1 MNEARVYA
9 DGFERSFAEV
19 KDLLEFL
26 AERGRNAK
34 WIRKPTNTLRLAPLE
49 KEAQNLDAA
58 DASMEEILEDTEKN
72 TQLVLKMR
80 GESYP
85 VRDCAIRTILS
96 RAGVNGDGLRK
107 LDKATYAK
115 VVNYCLRV
123 AKGDALI
130 KIADGKVSAV
140 HGGDKHDY
148 CILDMKAMFETTCEY
163 LNLNFKGSVYMEGS
177 GIYDHSIVSAMW
189 KLGGSQELLDTYRKA
204 LDAHGMDEK
213 ILSPALRF
221 TTSDVAAS
229 GANLYPMLLTGI
241 QITISIWEMWMCYE
255 ILYMTVLDKKY
266 ADKKET
272 IIRWANI
279 FVVGSLLGI
288 NRLIAF
294 FSRTML
300 GLVVILT
307 IMCMY
312 GIKRKKV
319 VLSAG
324 IVFVYFE
331 FIAILDFILAFISM
345 EFIKEQFEHVIYIY
359 ALTWQKVLI
368 YFFTRGI
375 ILLGIV
381 NIKKREESIRSMIE
395 QCCGIIVITGALLC
409 AVLFKYQLWLD
420 EMANGS
426 KPIRGINA
434 SMNLSAISLLIVL
447 SGMFI
452 IKYQVVKQ
460 EKTTLILRDQ
470 LLEERYAE
478 MLKSR
483 QMIHDMKNHLLV
495 LRNMERANQWDKLHD
510 YLEEISKDILD
521 DSTKIWTGNNI
532 VDLILNSK
540 KKQADSEGIAFS
552 IGSNMIGDVP
562 FKDGETISLLGN
574 LLDNAIEACERI
586 KSTEKWVTIRINR
599 RYCLLYIEIENS
611 IEEHPKEKNHR
622 LISCKSEKEV
632 HGYGLKNV
640 RQIVDRYDGTY
651 SYQIKENSFLT
662 CVSFFSNEDVS

>member
-1 MNEARVYA
+1 MRCRFKHKIFQNEENGYTIAIFTTQDTSVPLSARDKYLA
-9 DGFERSFAEV
+9 SRNIIGFSAIGFGLPLTDEIE
-19 KDLLEFL
+19 LE
-26 AERGRNAK
+26 
-34 WIRKPTNTLRLAPLE
+34 
-49 KEAQNLDAA
+49 
-58 DASMEEILEDTEKN
+58 
-72 TQLVLKMR
+72 
-80 GESYP
+80 
-85 VRDCAIRTILS
+85 
-96 RAGVNGDGLRK
+96 
-107 LDKATYAK
+107 
-115 VVNYCLRV
+115 
-123 AKGDALI
+123 
-130 KIADGKVSAV
+130 
-140 HGGDKHDY
+140 
-148 CILDMKAMFETTCEY
+148 
-163 LNLNFKGSVYMEGS
+163 MEGRWES
-177 GIYDHSIVSAMW
+177 GEHGTQYQVENFMEVVPRTKEGI
-189 KLGGSQELLDTYRKA
+189 LGY
-204 LDAHGMDEK
+204 
-213 ILSPALRF
+213 LS
-221 TTSDVAAS
+221 S
-229 GANLYPMLLTGI
+229 GAVKGI
-241 QITISIWEMWMCYE
+241 GPKM
-255 ILYMTVLDKKY
+255 
-266 ADKKET
+266 A
-272 IIRWANI
+272 
-279 FVVGSLLGI
+279 
-288 NRLIAF
+288 
-294 FSRTML
+294 
-300 GLVVILT
+300 
-307 IMCMY
+307 
-312 GIKRKKV
+312 
-319 VLSAG
+319 
-324 IVFVYFE
+324 
-331 FIAILDFILAFISM
+331 AFISM

>member
-1 MNEARVYA
+1 M
-9 DGFERSFAEV
+9 
-19 KDLLEFL
+19 
-26 AERGRNAK
+26 
-34 WIRKPTNTLRLAPLE
+34 
-49 KEAQNLDAA
+49 
-58 DASMEEILEDTEKN
+58 
-72 TQLVLKMR
+72 
-80 GESYP
+80 
-85 VRDCAIRTILS
+85 
-96 RAGVNGDGLRK
+96 
-107 LDKATYAK
+107 
-115 VVNYCLRV
+115 
-123 AKGDALI
+123 I
-130 KIADGKVSAV
+130 KIA
-140 HGGDKHDY
+140 
-148 CILDMKAMFETTCEY
+148 
-163 LNLNFKGSVYMEGS
+163 
-177 GIYDHSIVSAMW
+177 
-189 KLGGSQELLDTYRKA
+189 
-204 LDAHGMDEK
+204 
-213 ILSPALRF
+213 
-221 TTSDVAAS
+221 
-229 GANLYPMLLTGI
+229 
-241 QITISIWEMWMCYE
+241 TIE
-255 ILYMTVLDKKY
+255 D
-266 ADKKET
+266 
-272 IIRWANI
+272 
-279 FVVGSLLGI
+279 
-288 NRLIAF
+288 
-294 FSRTML
+294 
-300 GLVVILT
+300 
-307 IMCMY
+307 
-312 GIKRKKV
+312 
-319 VLSAG
+319 
-324 IVFVYFE
+324 
-331 FIAILDFILAFISM
+331 
-345 EFIKEQFEHVIYIY
+345 
-359 ALTWQKVLI
+359 
-368 YFFTRGI
+368 
-375 ILLGIV
+375 
-381 NIKKREESIRSMIE
+381 
-395 QCCGIIVITGALLC
+395 
-409 AVLFKYQLWLD
+409 QLWLD

>member
-1 MNEARVYA
+1 M
-9 DGFERSFAEV
+9 
-19 KDLLEFL
+19 
-26 AERGRNAK
+26 
-34 WIRKPTNTLRLAPLE
+34 
-49 KEAQNLDAA
+49 
-58 DASMEEILEDTEKN
+58 
-72 TQLVLKMR
+72 
-80 GESYP
+80 
-85 VRDCAIRTILS
+85 
-96 RAGVNGDGLRK
+96 
-107 LDKATYAK
+107 
-115 VVNYCLRV
+115 
-123 AKGDALI
+123 I
-130 KIADGKVSAV
+130 KIATIEDEENIRQEIVRYIKKGIGSIEGVEVDVYESAERYLLVGGRYDLVISDIELPGISGLELGKRIKENNPDVYLVFLTSHSEFASESYIIEAYQYILKKDIEERLSPLIERVV
-140 HGGDKHDY
+140 HEIKKDY
-148 CILDMKAMFETTCEY
+148 EEYRWVGTNQRKIKIYHKDIVCIQKI
-163 LNLNFKGSVYMEGS
+163 KGSKYAEYITENGKYMERLS
-177 GIYDHSIVSAMW
+177 MNQILEQIHSNAFILVDRGHAVNVNHIVRVRGNVIQMDNGEEITVSRVQS
-189 KLGGSQELLDTYRKA
+189 SQVK
-204 LDAHGMDEK
+204 EK
-213 ILSPALRF
+213 ITAYWR
-221 TTSDVAAS
+221 A
-229 GANLYPMLLTGI
+229 
-241 QITISIWEMWMCYE
+241 
-255 ILYMTVLDKKY
+255 
-266 ADKKET
+266 
-272 IIRWANI
+272 
-279 FVVGSLLGI
+279 
-288 NRLIAF
+288 
-294 FSRTML
+294 
-300 GLVVILT
+300 
-307 IMCMY
+307 
-312 GIKRKKV
+312 
-319 VLSAG
+319 
-324 IVFVYFE
+324 
-331 FIAILDFILAFISM
+331 
-345 EFIKEQFEHVIYIY
+345 
-359 ALTWQKVLI
+359 
-368 YFFTRGI
+368 
-375 ILLGIV
+375 
-381 NIKKREESIRSMIE
+381 
-395 QCCGIIVITGALLC
+395 CCGIIVITGALLC

>member
-1 MNEARVYA
+1 MNQ
-9 DGFERSFAEV
+9 
-19 KDLLEFL
+19 
-26 AERGRNAK
+26 
-34 WIRKPTNTLRLAPLE
+34 I
-49 KEAQNLDAA
+49 
-58 DASMEEILEDTEKN
+58 
-72 TQLVLKMR
+72 
-80 GESYP
+80 
-85 VRDCAIRTILS
+85 ILS
-96 RAGVNGDGLRK
+96 
-107 LDKATYAK
+107 
-115 VVNYCLRV
+115 
-123 AKGDALI
+123 
-130 KIADGKVSAV
+130 
-140 HGGDKHDY
+140 
-148 CILDMKAMFETTCEY
+148 
-163 LNLNFKGSVYMEGS
+163 
-177 GIYDHSIVSAMW
+177 
-189 KLGGSQELLDTYRKA
+189 
-204 LDAHGMDEK
+204 
-213 ILSPALRF
+213 
-221 TTSDVAAS
+221 
-229 GANLYPMLLTGI
+229 GI

-368 YFFTRGI
+368 YFFFFFI

>member
-1 MNEARVYA
+1 
-9 DGFERSFAEV
+9 
-19 KDLLEFL
+19 
-26 AERGRNAK
+26 
-34 WIRKPTNTLRLAPLE
+34 
-49 KEAQNLDAA
+49 
-58 DASMEEILEDTEKN
+58 
-72 TQLVLKMR
+72 
-80 GESYP
+80 
-85 VRDCAIRTILS
+85 
-96 RAGVNGDGLRK
+96 
-107 LDKATYAK
+107 
-115 VVNYCLRV
+115 
-123 AKGDALI
+123 
-130 KIADGKVSAV
+130 
-140 HGGDKHDY
+140 
-148 CILDMKAMFETTCEY
+148 
-163 LNLNFKGSVYMEGS
+163 
-177 GIYDHSIVSAMW
+177 
-189 KLGGSQELLDTYRKA
+189 
-204 LDAHGMDEK
+204 
-213 ILSPALRF
+213 
-221 TTSDVAAS
+221 
-229 GANLYPMLLTGI
+229 
-241 QITISIWEMWMCYE
+241 
-255 ILYMTVLDKKY
+255 
-266 ADKKET
+266 
-272 IIRWANI
+272 
-279 FVVGSLLGI
+279 
-288 NRLIAF
+288 
-294 FSRTML
+294 
-300 GLVVILT
+300 
-307 IMCMY
+307 
-312 GIKRKKV
+312 
-319 VLSAG
+319 
-324 IVFVYFE
+324 
-331 FIAILDFILAFISM
+331 M
-345 EFIKEQFEHVIYIY
+345 EFIKEQFEHDIYIY

-540 KKQADSEGIAFS
+540 KKQADSEGIDFS

>member
-1 MNEARVYA
+1 M
-9 DGFERSFAEV
+9 
-19 KDLLEFL
+19 
-26 AERGRNAK
+26 
-34 WIRKPTNTLRLAPLE
+34 
-49 KEAQNLDAA
+49 
-58 DASMEEILEDTEKN
+58 
-72 TQLVLKMR
+72 
-80 GESYP
+80 
-85 VRDCAIRTILS
+85 
-96 RAGVNGDGLRK
+96 
-107 LDKATYAK
+107 
-115 VVNYCLRV
+115 
-123 AKGDALI
+123 I
-130 KIADGKVSAV
+130 KIATIEDEENIRQEIVRYIKKGIGSIEGVEVDVYESAERYLLVGGRYDLVISDIELPGISGLELGKRIKENNPDVYLVFLTSHSEFASES
-140 HGGDKHDY
+140 Y
-148 CILDMKAMFETTCEY
+148 IIEAYQYILKKDIEE
-163 LNLNFKGSVYMEGS
+163 
-177 GIYDHSIVSAMW
+177 
-189 KLGGSQELLDTYRKA
+189 R
-204 LDAHGMDEK
+204 
-213 ILSPALRF
+213 LSPLIER
-221 TTSDVAAS
+221 
-229 GANLYPMLLTGI
+229 
-241 QITISIWEMWMCYE
+241 
-255 ILYMTVLDKKY
+255 
-266 ADKKET
+266 
-272 IIRWANI
+272 
-279 FVVGSLLGI
+279 VVH
-288 NRLIAF
+288 
-294 FSRTML
+294 
-300 GLVVILT
+300 
-307 IMCMY
+307 
-312 GIKRKKV
+312 
-319 VLSAG
+319 
-324 IVFVYFE
+324 E
-331 FIAILDFILAFISM
+331 
-345 EFIKEQFEHVIYIY
+345 
-359 ALTWQKVLI
+359 
-368 YFFTRGI
+368 
-375 ILLGIV
+375 
-381 NIKKREESIRSMIE
+381 IKKDYEEYRWVGTNQRKIKIYHKD
-395 QCCGIIVITGALLC
+395 IVCIQ
-409 AVLFKYQLWLD
+409 KI
-420 EMANGS
+420 

>member
-1 MNEARVYA
+1 MNQ
-9 DGFERSFAEV
+9 
-19 KDLLEFL
+19 
-26 AERGRNAK
+26 
-34 WIRKPTNTLRLAPLE
+34 I
-49 KEAQNLDAA
+49 
-58 DASMEEILEDTEKN
+58 
-72 TQLVLKMR
+72 
-80 GESYP
+80 
-85 VRDCAIRTILS
+85 ILS
-96 RAGVNGDGLRK
+96 
-107 LDKATYAK
+107 
-115 VVNYCLRV
+115 
-123 AKGDALI
+123 
-130 KIADGKVSAV
+130 
-140 HGGDKHDY
+140 
-148 CILDMKAMFETTCEY
+148 
-163 LNLNFKGSVYMEGS
+163 
-177 GIYDHSIVSAMW
+177 
-189 KLGGSQELLDTYRKA
+189 
-204 LDAHGMDEK
+204 
-213 ILSPALRF
+213 
-221 TTSDVAAS
+221 
-229 GANLYPMLLTGI
+229 GI

-574 LLDNAIEACERI
+574 LLDNAIKFSEPCGTVSVDISEAGDRLSISISNQGRDIPKDRIAHIFNKFYQADESHSSAGNGIGLAIVKKVCELHGGTV
-586 KSTEKWVTIRINR
+586 SA
-599 RYCLLYIEIENS
+599 
-611 IEEHPKEKNHR
+611 
-622 LISCKSEKEV
+622 KSE
-632 HGYGLKNV
+632 N
-640 RQIVDRYDGTY
+640 GTTTFTVVLPK
-651 SYQIKENSFLT
+651 QQ
-662 CVSFFSNEDVS
+662 DV

>member
-1 MNEARVYA
+1 M
-9 DGFERSFAEV
+9 
-19 KDLLEFL
+19 
-26 AERGRNAK
+26 
-34 WIRKPTNTLRLAPLE
+34 
-49 KEAQNLDAA
+49 
-58 DASMEEILEDTEKN
+58 
-72 TQLVLKMR
+72 
-80 GESYP
+80 
-85 VRDCAIRTILS
+85 
-96 RAGVNGDGLRK
+96 
-107 LDKATYAK
+107 
-115 VVNYCLRV
+115 
-123 AKGDALI
+123 I
-130 KIADGKVSAV
+130 KIATIEDEENIRQEIVRYIKKGIGSIEGVEVDVYESAERYLLVGGRYDLVISDIELPGISGLELGKRIKENNPDVYLVFLTSHSEFASES
-140 HGGDKHDY
+140 Y
-148 CILDMKAMFETTCEY
+148 IIEAYQYILKKDIEE
-163 LNLNFKGSVYMEGS
+163 
-177 GIYDHSIVSAMW
+177 
-189 KLGGSQELLDTYRKA
+189 R
-204 LDAHGMDEK
+204 
-213 ILSPALRF
+213 LSPLIER
-221 TTSDVAAS
+221 
-229 GANLYPMLLTGI
+229 
-241 QITISIWEMWMCYE
+241 
-255 ILYMTVLDKKY
+255 
-266 ADKKET
+266 
-272 IIRWANI
+272 
-279 FVVGSLLGI
+279 VVH
-288 NRLIAF
+288 
-294 FSRTML
+294 
-300 GLVVILT
+300 
-307 IMCMY
+307 
-312 GIKRKKV
+312 
-319 VLSAG
+319 
-324 IVFVYFE
+324 E
-331 FIAILDFILAFISM
+331 
-345 EFIKEQFEHVIYIY
+345 
-359 ALTWQKVLI
+359 
-368 YFFTRGI
+368 
-375 ILLGIV
+375 
-381 NIKKREESIRSMIE
+381 IKKDYEEYRWVGTNQRKIKI
-395 QCCGIIVITGALLC
+395 
-409 AVLFKYQLWLD
+409 
-420 EMANGS
+420 
-426 KPIRGINA
+426 
-434 SMNLSAISLLIVL
+434 SAISLLIVL